1 MKTSTSVKFLLAAT
15 LIGLILPNAAT
26 AQERKFEPNAAQKK
40 GNIFT
45 FDDKQMHGGFTIGW
59 AAKEWITN
67 INGENVHHNLW
78 GTPNKMLHGLQLGVH
93 LNQSLFYGIGWRT
106 GFYYEWYKDKDQIL
120 KNNGWDRFSEHC
132 LYIPLH
138 IQFRLPI
145 IPKNEN
151 ISVSPYAGIGF
162 NIAMK
167 GRFKNGPASKASGL
181 EYRPYPDNNNSYGSL
196 LEDLVGSFFDY
207 ATGMNGYYVQHE
219 VLNYVYNNYTPRKF
233 NLQAEL
239 GIAVCIYHA
248 QLTFTYSWGLTDHQM
263 DIFYTSRQNK
273 ISANLGINF

>member
-1 MKTSTSVKFLLAAT
+1 MQHKRK
-15 LIGLILPNAAT
+15 IIYLPL
-26 AQERKFEPNAAQKK
+26 
-40 GNIFT
+40 
-45 FDDKQMHGGFTIGW
+45 M
-59 AAKEWITN
+59 TN
-67 INGENVHHNLW
+67 KCMVA
-78 GTPNKMLHGLQLGVH
+78 LQLGVH

-181 EYRPYPDNNNSYGSL
+181 EYVRDPNYNSSGNFW
-196 LEDLVGSFFDY
+196 EDLASSIFDY
-207 ATGMNGYYVQHE
+207 ATGINGYYVQHE

-239 GIAVCIYHA
+239 GIAVCIYRA

-263 DIFYTSRQNK
+263 SITNTSRQNK